1 MMAPARLLNSILF
14 AVLVAGGALIGSGCD
29 GPGNGMQDQDMQED
43 SPAAISYDL
52 EARPND
58 GAFPLRRSGQVTM
71 YDLGGD
77 STLVTLDLSASLNRR
92 PDPGPPQVSFAAS
105 IRRGPVSNDRKRIYR
120 LSPIDART
128 TTLESARL
136 IPKPIDA
143 FLDFDGHV
151 QIRERIGDSTVI
163 AEGNIG
169 ANADGTTR
177 DPGLDL
183 VTDPRTQVSDLRA
196 VQNNG
201 RVVPDGRSGTVRFR
215 ELTSGKTLVTVAL
228 DSAPSSGGTGAD
240 VSHPISI
247 RGRSA
252 SGGGDILLSLSPIS
266 GRDPAARSSRVLRK
280 RFNFFTDIDGH
291 VAVYESNANRS
302 TVIARGNIEAHASS
316 SGNDESDDRASM
328 EYRQEGP

>member
-1 MMAPARLLNSILF
+1 
-14 AVLVAGGALIGSGCD
+14 
-29 GPGNGMQDQDMQED
+29 
-43 SPAAISYDL
+43 
-52 EARPND
+52 
-58 GAFPLRRSGQVTM
+58 
-71 YDLGGD
+71 
-77 STLVTLDLSASLNRR
+77 
-92 PDPGPPQVSFAAS
+92 
-105 IRRGPVSNDRKRIYR
+105 
-120 LSPIDART
+120 DART

-183 VTDPRTQVSDLRA
+183 VTDPRTQVIDLRA
-196 VQNNG
+196 VPNEG
-201 RVVPDGRSGTVRFR
+201 RTVPNEGRTVPDGRAGTVRFQ

-228 DSAPSSGGTGAD
+228 DPAPSSSRTGAD
-240 VSHPISI
+240 VSHPVSI

-266 GRDPAARSSRVLRK
+266 GRDPAARSSKVLRK
-280 RFNFFTDIDGH
+280 RFDFFTDLEGH
-291 VAVYESNANRS
+291 VAVYESNSNRS
-302 TVIARGNIEAHASS
+302 TVIARGNI
-316 SGNDESDDRASM
+316 
-328 EYRQEGP
+328 